1 MQVMASPQPIASARL
16 DQVPD
21 PGAYLRLPD
30 WWGQR
35 FMLFCD
41 TEEEFDWA
49 QPRSRDNRATTH
61 MKAMPETHRR
71 LHDLGAHSVYLVDD
85 PIVCDGAAVEMLG
98 AWAERGECAIGTQLH
113 PWVNPPFD
121 EEVNTPNSFVGNLPA
136 ALEQAKIEALTHAIE
151 AAFGTRPVTY
161 RAGRYGVGPNTADI
175 LLNLGYRL
183 DVSVRARF
191 EYTGEGGPDFSDILP
206 LPYWVGS
213 AGGLLEMPLSAAYLG
228 ALRGLG
234 PQLFPRIADLGRGAL
249 AKSGLLNRVSLTPE
263 GIPVEE
269 ALAAVEQMLD
279 EGAQVLSLS
288 YHSPSVAPGHTPFVR
303 DAAELRTFHDWWD
316 KVLGLLARRGV
327 LAATPDDLLAA
338 APFASPNHG

>member
-151 AAFGTRPVTY
+151 A
-161 RAGRYGVGPNTADI
+161 
-175 LLNLGYRL
+175 
-183 DVSVRARF
+183 
-191 EYTGEGGPDFSDILP
+191 
-206 LPYWVGS
+206 GS
-213 AGGLLEMPLSAAYLG
+213 A
-228 ALRGLG
+228 LG
-234 PQLFPRIADLGRGAL
+234 PSPTARAATGSGRTLPTSFSTSATGWTSPCGRGSNIRGKGARI
-249 AKSGLLNRVSLTPE
+249 SRTSCRCLT
-263 GIPVEE
+263 G
-269 ALAAVEQMLD
+269 
-279 EGAQVLSLS
+279 
-288 YHSPSVAPGHTPFVR
+288 
-303 DAAELRTFHDWWD
+303 
-316 KVLGLLARRGV
+316 LARR
-327 LAATPDDLLAA
+327 AACWRCRFPQPISVRSAGWGRSSSR
-338 APFASPNHG
+338 ASPISGGARSPNQGSSTACR